1 MVSASAVRVVTCG
14 PAMLKMRTI
23 APGVRPVTVSGP
35 SVGFGYAINEPSCTM
50 ALATGSLVTVTAQ
63 DATFAPSA
71 VVTVIAA
78 MPVVWAVTV
87 PAAST
92 DATAALLDD
101 HVTAWFVA
109 VAGAMVA
116 VLFGDSLIYTQRER
130 LINQGVYF
138 IISDKYAF
146 LPSLIVN
153 AQLKKKE
160 KLNRLT
166 PVAQYL

>member
-1 MVSASAVRVVTCG
+1 MKYIPAASDERSSVVVASVALWVATSVPNG
-14 PAMLKMRTI
+14 LYI
-23 APGVRPVTVSGP
+23 LIVAPGARPVTVTMP
-35 SVGFGYAINEPSCTM
+35 SVGFGYAINKPSFTTV

-101 HVTAWFVA
+101 HVTALLVA
-109 VAGAMVA
+109 VAGATEA
-116 VLFGDSLIYTQRER
+116 VS
-130 LINQGVYF
+130 V
-138 IISDKYAF
+138 SV
-146 LPSLIVN
+146 LPV
-153 AQLKKKE
+153 
-160 KLNRLT
+160 
-166 PVAQYL
+166 